1 MRSFAQFF
9 FANVFVYIYIYIY
22 LITDKYVFLSLSIY
36 IYMCVYIVCINVLI
50 GDMIF
55 KRRSMRIPQFWGF
68 LREGEHHKDIVTDG

>member
-1 MRSFAQFF
+1 MYLFT
-9 FANVFVYIYIYIY
+9 YIYIY
-22 LITDKYVFLSLSIY
+22 LITDKYVFLSLSLY
-36 IYMCVYIVCINVLI
+36 IYVYIVCINVLI

>member
-1 MRSFAQFF
+1 M
-9 FANVFVYIYIYIY
+9 
-22 LITDKYVFLSLSIY
+22 
-36 IYMCVYIVCINVLI
+36 YIVCINVLI